1 MMIEAKTNN
10 ELKLTIYKLEKEDY
24 DDVYILKYD
33 MDDEF
38 KSKRYYYLSL
48 AKNEVYRIKNIDNFI
63 EYCDQNNISIIKI
76 NLSRKEINE
85 MKEIIAKTIH
95 FQNNDGVLNKDNYY
109 DSLDNLAKY
118 DYMITDINPQLHK
131 DIGGGIHKW
140 TK

>member
-1 MMIEAKTNN
+1 MIEAKTNN

-38 KSKRYYYLSL
+38 KSKRYYHLSL

-131 DIGGGIHKW
+131 DIGGGIHK
-140 TK
+140 

>member
-131 DIGGGIHKW
+131 DIGGGIHK
-140 TK
+140 

>member
-1 MMIEAKTNN
+1 MIEAKTNN

-131 DIGGGIHKW
+131 DIGGGIHK
-140 TK
+140 